1 MALDS
6 NSAPSTDRSVGLGVI
21 TQAQTQS
28 LTSDTQHAGYT
39 LQKIHVLR
47 IRGDLLPLKRSGLCY
62 FSPNMWFPFCTMRL
76 PKFGC
81 FKARISRG
89 WRLRLEPSSPRAV
102 GSLFLFFPPRLTA
115 NLGNKTLPSATGPY
129 LAPELLPSVAAGG
142 MRASTRNAIILIYIT
157 TDDKNNNAPKKKKKP
172 PQNPNQHT

>member
-6 NSAPSTDRSVGLGVI
+6 NSTPSTDRSVGLGVI
-21 TQAQTQS
+21 TQAQTQI

-76 PKFGC
+76 PKFGW

-102 GSLFLFFPPRLTA
+102 GSLSFFFFHLVSPLISAIKPCPVQPVPTWLLNFCLLSQQEACEHLPGMQLF
-115 NLGNKTLPSATGPY
+115 S
-129 LAPELLPSVAAGG
+129 
-142 MRASTRNAIILIYIT
+142 ST
-157 TDDKNNNAPKKKKKP
+157 
-172 PQNPNQHT
+172 